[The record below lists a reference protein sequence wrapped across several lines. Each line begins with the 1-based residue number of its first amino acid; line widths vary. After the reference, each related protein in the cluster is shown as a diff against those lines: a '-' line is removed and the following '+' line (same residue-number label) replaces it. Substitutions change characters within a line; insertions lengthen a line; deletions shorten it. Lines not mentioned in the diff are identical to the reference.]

1 MIDFLSTGRDWPDEE
16 VDQNVKLIDHA
27 ASFLP
32 ELGTRA
38 FILTPQNQEN
48 AAEANGADV
57 DGNVNYIDGLL
68 YEDMIDQLIVGVRN
82 LIGVNASAFS
92 YQALDGTDRRHDT
105 TARGRALF
113 QYDHRASR
121 GAPPNRGSRLIFQ
134 GIDIDITLEG
144 RRMVFPKG
152 VVHEDYWPPPED
164 RSNAG
169 EDRLLSDNPTRQDS
183 SSTCGDQI
191 YKSSNYTCYGDQL
204 CPILNGVPTLL
215 CGIQCYLESLY
226 TCWDSFLCPIIDD
239 VPTLRCG
246 EDCYLPSQYRYVDLS
261 KSCPKGY

>member
-1 MIDFLSTGRDWPDEE
+1 VIEFLRTGRDWPDEKLE
-16 VDQNVKLIDHA
+16 VNQNEKLADHT

-48 AAEANGADV
+48 AAAVNGADV
-57 DGNVNYIDGLL
+57 DGNVNYLDGLL
-68 YEDMIDQLIVGVRN
+68 YQDLVDLLIVGVREM
-82 LIGVNASAFS
+82 IGVDASAFS
-92 YQALDGTDRRHDT
+92 YQALDGQDERHET

-121 GAPPNRGSRLIFQ
+121 GSPTNRGSRLIFQ

-144 RRMVFPKG
+144 RRMLFPKG
-152 VVHEDYWPPPED
+152 VVHEDYWPPQED
-164 RSNAG
+164 RSNPDDDS
-169 EDRLLSDNPTRQDS
+169 DRVLSDSPIQQDS
-183 SSTCGDQI
+183 SSICGGQTYI
-191 YKSSNYTCYGDQL
+191 PSNYTCYGNQL
-204 CPILNGVPTLL
+204 CPILDGVPTLL

-226 TCWDSFLCPIIDD
+226 KCWDSFLCPVIDG

-246 EDCYLPSQYRYVDLS
+246 EDCYLPTQYRYVYS
-261 KSCPKGY
+261 S